1 MSVRAALVLHGP
13 NLNLLGSREPSVYGR
28 VTLAQLDRLIREHAR
43 RRGMR
48 VECRQSNVE
57 GQLVDWLQSAEGAGF
72 GGVILNPGAYT
83 HYSIALRDAVASIKL
98 PVVEVHLSNVH
109 GREEFRRHSVI
120 AAVARGQI
128 SGFGTQSY
136 LLGLDALAALARARP
151 LARARR
157 WIAASAPPSNRRRA
171 RGARV
176 IRAGPRRSRPGRALP
191 LGRRHGVRAAGPEIP
206 STGLPPRVQRPAGHG
221 GGVGRRP
228 RGVHPRVGRAPVVPA
243 TVGLLHVAVPNHH
256 ERRVRSRPSAGRAR
270 AGLRDRARR
279 RGAMGPRADR
289 LG

>member
-57 GQLVDWLQSAEGAGF
+57 GQLVDWLQSAEGAGV
-72 GGVILNPGAYT
+72 GGVVFNPGAYT

-151 LARARR
+151 LARARDR
-157 WIAASAPPSNRRRA
+157 K
-171 RGARV
+171 
-176 IRAGPRRSRPGRALP
+176 
-191 LGRRHGVRAAGPEIP
+191 
-206 STGLPPRVQRPAGHG
+206 STRLNSSHANISY
-221 GGVGRRP
+221 
-228 RGVHPRVGRAPVVPA
+228 
-243 TVGLLHVAVPNHH
+243 AVFW
-256 ERRVRSRPSAGRAR
+256 
-270 AGLRDRARR
+270 LKK
-279 RGAMGPRADR
+279 
-289 LG
+289 